1 MNSVEGFYISPNMRV
16 KVAVAIVVDG
26 VGVVRAILD
35 DNTEVNIPTTSVQS
49 KTRSCRRSPRTTL
62 PCRRAAV
69 PLTNKF

>member
-49 KTRSCRRSPRTTL
+49 KNAILSAI
-62 PCRRAAV
+62 AAHNTSV
-69 PLTNKF
+69 PSRGSAVDK